1 MTNLA
6 TFTTTDDNGQD
17 VLIRCADGK
26 LLAREHASGAMI
38 YPDGGPPYIVSASVA
53 TLQTSIN
60 ALWDEYITALGD
72 PA

>member
-1 MTNLA
+1 MHLLA

-17 VLIRCADGK
+17 LLIRAADCK
-26 LLAREHASGAMI
+26 LLAREHPSGATV
-38 YPDGGPPYIVSASVA
+38 YPDAGQPYLVSATIS

-60 ALWDEYITALGD
+60 SLWDEYITALGD